1 MTLCSRLDLFTD
13 STLCVH
19 HVWIRIFVVFT
30 SGLLSL
36 SVCLRFDRINKD
48 LGKKKVSSSVNPHTI
63 NIIFRQQKT
72 QSEGA
77 VVMC

>member
-19 HVWIRIFVVFT
+19 RVWIRIFVVFT

-48 LGKKKVSSSVNPHTI
+48 LGKKKSP
-63 NIIFRQQKT
+63 
-72 QSEGA
+72 A
-77 VVMC
+77 L